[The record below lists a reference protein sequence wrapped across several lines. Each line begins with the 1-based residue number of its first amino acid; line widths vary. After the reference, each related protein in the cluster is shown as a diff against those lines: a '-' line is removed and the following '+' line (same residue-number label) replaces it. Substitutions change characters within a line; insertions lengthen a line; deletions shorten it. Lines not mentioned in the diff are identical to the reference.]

1 MNLLNGLTD
10 KEVIEK
16 RKKYGNNIIDV
27 TNEDTFFRL
36 LLESL
41 ADPIIR
47 ILLIALGIKIIFFLK
62 DFDWYEMIGILIAIF
77 IASFISTISEY
88 GSNKAFHSLE
98 KEASKINSKV
108 LRNGKI
114 KEIPQEEIV
123 VDDIVILSS
132 GDKIPAD
139 GIIIEGSLEV
149 DESMLNGETKEV
161 HKYPRALKQTKENFL
176 YRGTSIYN
184 GDAKMKVTKVGNDT
198 YYGQMTK
205 ELTVP
210 SSPSPLKIR
219 LNNLANFIS
228 KLGMIGALLASIS
241 YLFSK
246 IIINNNFNISL
257 IISTI
262 TNYRLIFSYILQA
275 LTISVTIIVVS
286 VPEGLPM
293 MITLVLSS
301 NMKRMLKNNV
311 LVRKLVGIET
321 SGNLNILFT
330 DKTGTLTK
338 GKLEVISLVTGNLK
352 NYSSLEEIHNTKYKQ
367 DLIDNLI
374 YNNESIYEE
383 KNNKVIGGNI
393 TDKSILEFSKIK
405 KRNDVKILNK
415 VPFASINKY
424 SLITITK
431 DDKTKTLIKG
441 APEIILKNCDLYYDE
456 TGTKKIFKNK
466 DKLINEINAVTNN
479 GIRVIALAVK
489 ETTSVDI
496 NNMIFQGLLYIK
508 DEVRKEAIEGIKLVT
523 KAKIQTVMVTGDNI
537 NTAKSIA
544 KEIGL
549 ITRPNDI
556 VITSDELNKL
566 TDSELMKIIPNLKV
580 VARALPKDKSRL
592 VKISQE
598 LNLVVGM
605 TGDGVND
612 AIALKKADVGFS
624 MGSGTSV
631 AKEASDIVIL
641 DDNFISISKAI
652 LYGRTIFKSIRKF
665 IIFQLTVN
673 LCAVSISI
681 IGPFIGVS
689 SPVTVVQMLWIN
701 MVMDTLAGLAFSY
714 EPPLLEYMEE
724 EPKKKEENIINKY
737 MLNEILVTGTYSSLL
752 CLIFLK
758 SDFIHS
764 FFRTSENNIYLLTA
778 FFGLFIFMSIF
789 NCFNARTHR
798 LNILAN
804 LIKNKVFLIII
815 IFVLIVQLILIYFGG
830 EVFRTTGLSIKE
842 LWITM
847 LISMTVVPFDF
858 LRKIILKKS
867 GYIGGV

>member
-161 HKYPRALKQTKENFL
+161 HKYPRALKQTKENLL

-286 VPEGLPM
+286 VPDGL
-293 MITLVLSS
+293 
-301 NMKRMLKNNV
+301 
-311 LVRKLVGIET
+311 
-321 SGNLNILFT
+321 
-330 DKTGTLTK
+330 
-338 GKLEVISLVTGNLK
+338 
-352 NYSSLEEIHNTKYKQ
+352 Y
-367 DLIDNLI
+367 
-374 YNNESIYEE
+374 
-383 KNNKVIGGNI
+383 
-393 TDKSILEFSKIK
+393 
-405 KRNDVKILNK
+405 
-415 VPFASINKY
+415 
-424 SLITITK
+424 
-431 DDKTKTLIKG
+431 
-441 APEIILKNCDLYYDE
+441 
-456 TGTKKIFKNK
+456 
-466 DKLINEINAVTNN
+466 
-479 GIRVIALAVK
+479 
-489 ETTSVDI
+489 
-496 NNMIFQGLLYIK
+496 
-508 DEVRKEAIEGIKLVT
+508 
-523 KAKIQTVMVTGDNI
+523 
-537 NTAKSIA
+537 
-544 KEIGL
+544 
-549 ITRPNDI
+549 
-556 VITSDELNKL
+556 
-566 TDSELMKIIPNLKV
+566 
-580 VARALPKDKSRL
+580 
-592 VKISQE
+592 
-598 LNLVVGM
+598 
-605 TGDGVND
+605 
-612 AIALKKADVGFS
+612 
-624 MGSGTSV
+624 
-631 AKEASDIVIL
+631 
-641 DDNFISISKAI
+641 
-652 LYGRTIFKSIRKF
+652 
-665 IIFQLTVN
+665 QL
-673 LCAVSISI
+673 
-681 IGPFIGVS
+681 
-689 SPVTVVQMLWIN
+689 
-701 MVMDTLAGLAFSY
+701 
-714 EPPLLEYMEE
+714 
-724 EPKKKEENIINKY
+724 
-737 MLNEILVTGTYSSLL
+737 
-752 CLIFLK
+752 
-758 SDFIHS
+758 
-764 FFRTSENNIYLLTA
+764 
-778 FFGLFIFMSIF
+778 
-789 NCFNARTHR
+789 
-798 LNILAN
+798 
-804 LIKNKVFLIII
+804 
-815 IFVLIVQLILIYFGG
+815 
-830 EVFRTTGLSIKE
+830 
-842 LWITM
+842 
-847 LISMTVVPFDF
+847 
-858 LRKIILKKS
+858 
-867 GYIGGV
+867 